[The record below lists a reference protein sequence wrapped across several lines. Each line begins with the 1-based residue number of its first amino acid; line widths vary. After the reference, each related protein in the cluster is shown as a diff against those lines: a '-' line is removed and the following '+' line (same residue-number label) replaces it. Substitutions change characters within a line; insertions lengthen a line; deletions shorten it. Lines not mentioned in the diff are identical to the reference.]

1 MPVPVSNV
9 VVPRCVE
16 LLAAGADA
24 DSDFAADRQPV
35 RLRALAI
42 IANICA
48 ANSYIPATEDR
59 HIDAVLHGGGY
70 QVRLPEHGPEP
81 EHEHERHRRSRHR
94 HPLTRE
100 RLCRLMRWRSC
111 CS

>member
-1 MPVPVSNV
+1 VPAPVSNV

-42 IANICA
+42 II
-48 ANSYIPATEDR
+48 
-59 HIDAVLHGGGY
+59 
-70 QVRLPEHGPEP
+70 RLN
-81 EHEHERHRRSRHR
+81 
-94 HPLTRE
+94 L
-100 RLCRLMRWRSC
+100 
-111 CS
+111 